1 MAIDHLTRYEITS
14 DIERIR
20 SVLNVG
26 MFTPGNA
33 GHPLFHSALTELLIK
48 LRDLLAKSGKFSKRV
63 CFQDDVI
70 IKGKVNDVTALVAFV
85 RDALFHVD
93 SGKHDHDEIQARISF
108 NVIFGKGC
116 LADLGKVRIQS
127 QYDDDVAFFFGPQR
141 LYLRRHII
149 RAFDEARTNLLSV
162 L

>member
-1 MAIDHLTRYEITS
+1 MTIDNLTRDEITF

-20 SVLNVG
+20 SVLDFG
-26 MFTPGNA
+26 IFTSENSK
-33 GHPLFHSALTELLIK
+33 HPLCPSALTELLIR
-48 LRDLLAKSGKFSKRV
+48 LRDLLAKSENFAERV
-63 CFQDDVI
+63 SFQDDVT
-70 IKGKVNDVTALVAFV
+70 IKGKVNDITSLVTFV
-85 RDALFHVD
+85 RDALCHVD

-108 NVIFGKGC
+108 NVIFGKGR
-116 LADLGKVRIQS
+116 LARLGSVSIES

-149 RAFDEARTNLLSV
+149 RAFDDARNNLLAV